1 MLRRTVRRLASS
13 SDATTSSEATV
24 LSSYADGAGRTPL
37 HFAANFGALGC
48 ASYIVDAA
56 PE

>member
-1 MLRRTVRRLASS
+1 MLRRTVRRLANS
-13 SDATTSSEATV
+13 SDDTTSSEATV

-37 HFAANFGALGC
+37 HFAANFGAVGC